1 MGYNEI
7 KQMLEELGIPVA
19 YWRFDD
25 NEVPTVPYII
35 FTLPKSDNMAAD
47 GKTYYKKQR
56 LFVELYV
63 GEKSPRLEQQL
74 EEQFDKYNLFYNR
87 DEYYIED
94 EQIFEELYQLEV

>member
-47 GKTYYKKQR
+47 GKT
-56 LFVELYV
+56 
-63 GEKSPRLEQQL
+63 
-74 EEQFDKYNLFYNR
+74 
-87 DEYYIED
+87 
-94 EQIFEELYQLEV
+94 